1 MAMAL
6 PITSAVLQDKL
17 LETSDNVATLYA
29 VKQACALA
37 QTWKAAIGLTGDDS
51 VDYEVF
57 ARANRGS
64 PLELVLR
71 SLLTEHTVFDTRT
84 GTRRSLIPEELSLIL
99 SASAEEVLRGFEA
112 EFDILSLQD
121 AVADFPAEEM
131 ETAAAQVSLQ
141 VAEGLEPGVLQD
153 TLLCLLSDG
162 SSADHPLQK
171 SLHGWKRST
180 ATAVARSADA
190 SGAAPG
196 RLSESGSGTAP
207 EATATATAVAA
218 TAEGVSAVA
227 VAPTFH
233 PPTYGLLTL
242 HILEDLLSG
251 ALQNGTSLY
260 NPQYST
266 SLLPLLEE
274 PFRLEDH
281 LAELPALLQSIYE
294 ELVQSEIGF

>member
-1 MAMAL
+1 MSITLLNMA
-6 PITSAVLQDKL
+6 ISAVLQEPL
-17 LETSDNVATLYA
+17 LQSSDNVATLHA
-29 VKQACALA
+29 VKQACALTQA
-37 QTWKAAIGLTGDDS
+37 WKAAIGLAEDDS

-57 ARANRGS
+57 VKANRGS
-64 PLELVLR
+64 PLERALR

-99 SASAEEVLRGFEA
+99 SASAEEVLHGFNA
-112 EFDILSLQD
+112 EFDVLSLQD
-121 AVADFPAEEM
+121 AVADLPAEEM
-131 ETAAAQVSLQ
+131 ETAAAQVGLQ
-141 VAEGLEPGVLQD
+141 VAEGLEAGPLQD
-153 TLLCLLSDG
+153 MILCLLSDG

-180 ATAVARSADA
+180 ATAEAVSADA
-190 SGAAPG
+190 SGAAP
-196 RLSESGSGTAP
+196 
-207 EATATATAVAA
+207 EATATVTEAA
-218 TAEGVSAVA
+218 TAEGGSATASA

-242 HILEDLLSG
+242 HVLEDLLSG

-274 PFRLEDH
+274 PFRLEAH
-281 LAELPALLQSIYE
+281 LAKLPALLQSIYE
-294 ELVQSEIGF
+294 ELVQGEIGF

>member
-1 MAMAL
+1 
-6 PITSAVLQDKL
+6 
-17 LETSDNVATLYA
+17 
-29 VKQACALA
+29 
-37 QTWKAAIGLTGDDS
+37 
-51 VDYEVF
+51 
-57 ARANRGS
+57 
-64 PLELVLR
+64 VLR

-121 AVADFPAEEM
+121 TVRDFSAEEM
-131 ETAAAQVSLQ
+131 ETAAAAISLHF
-141 VAEGLEPGVLQD
+141 AEGLEAGPLQD
-153 TLLCLLSDG
+153 MILRLLSDG
-162 SSADHPLQK
+162 SSADHPLQR
-171 SLHGWKRST
+171 SLHSWKRST
-180 ATAVARSADA
+180 ATAEAVTVTAVAVADA
-190 SGAAPG
+190 SGAATG
-196 RLSESGSGTAP
+196 LLSEGGSGAVP
-207 EATATATAVAA
+207 EASA
-218 TAEGVSAVA
+218 TAEAGSAVAVAVA